1 MLAPDILKLKPGT
14 LIKGFDITDDSTL
27 SVNGWKLKP
36 KSLDPAIV
44 GIDAVR
50 TIWYP
55 NSHLP
60 KYVNVTSG
68 LEIIKTNYPSQKD
81 IWQDWD
87 CSTFM
92 PFMVGA
98 PVGILVGDF
107 ILCDQGPIKNLYV
120 KLLTTDGQLGFIVLM
135 TGNLHKREMV
145 LI

>member
-1 MLAPDILKLKPGT
+1 MLAANILSLKPGT
-14 LIKGFDITDDSTL
+14 LIKGFNVTDDCTL
-27 SVNGWKLKP
+27 SVNGWKVKP
-36 KSLDPAIV
+36 KSLDE
-44 GIDAVR
+44 IDAVR

-60 KYVNVTSG
+60 KYVRTTSG
-68 LEIIKTNYPSQKD
+68 LEIIKRDYPSRKD
-81 IWQDWD
+81 IWQDWN

-92 PFMVGA
+92 PFIVGA